1 MEISMDRATKE
12 QFVVSLRDALSHAGL
27 VVVTH
32 QAGLTVAETRDL
44 RHVMRLGESFY
55 KVTKN
60 TLARLA
66 VKGTKFENLESM
78 FSGPMALA
86 FSADPIAAA
95 KISVQYASTNDKFSI
110 VGGNLNGELLD
121 AEGIKQLALL
131 PSLDEL
137 RGKIVGVLV
146 APATRVA
153 TLMQAPAAQL
163 ARVLNAHATKEAA

>member
-1 MEISMDRATKE
+1 MDRATKE

-27 VVVTH
+27 VVVT
-32 QAGLTVAETRDL
+32 QQTGLTVAESRNL
-44 RHVMRLGESFY
+44 RNTMRLGESFY
-55 KVTKN
+55 RVTKN

-66 VKGTKFENLESM
+66 VKGTKFEGLESM

-86 FSADPIAAA
+86 FSEDPIAAA
-95 KISVQYASTNDKFSI
+95 KISVQYASTNEKFSI
-110 VGGNLNGELLD
+110 VGGSLNGELLD

-137 RGKIVGVLV
+137 RGKIVGILV
-146 APATRVA
+146 TPATRVA

-163 ARVLNAHATKEAA
+163 ARVLNAYATKEAA

>member
-1 MEISMDRATKE
+1 MDRATKE
-12 QFVVSLRDALSHAGL
+12 QFVGSLRDALNHAGL

-44 RHVMRLGESFY
+44 RDAMRLGESFY

-66 VKGTKFENLESM
+66 VKGTKFESLESM

-95 KISVQYASTNDKFSI
+95 KISIQYASTNEKFSI
-110 VGGNLNGELLD
+110 VGGSLNGELLD

-163 ARVLNAHATKEAA
+163 ARVLNAYATKEAA